1 MLTPPLLSLSCVDPS
16 LTFSLLCWPLPYFL
30 SPPDFDPSHTFSLL
44 CWPLPYF
51 LSPPDFEEHINVAY
65 VSADSTDSG
74 PSSNR
79 HMPKNHS
86 SASHL
91 YEDVNDNVKPDFGG
105 PDSDCNY
112 ASVSELNPP
121 LDPQKRKASR
131 VSFKLDIDQDT
142 YASVDDA
149 GVVEN
154 PVKSPRPESS
164 AYAVVSVDG
173 LSSKTVSGENTESDR
188 TATVDE
194 SSGTLRPEARS
205 DAEISGMIRGPLGD
219 IYSQVRKSPTIRKA
233 NLAEA
238 GARDSG
244 PDCGGDADSADI
256 RNGPV
261 DTAHSSGPAGDVY
274 AEVSKI
280 PKGDRVSDERFK
292 DNDSDLVQQADAA
305 CPHLPDRTDVQKPAR
320 KLKPVPLLAVNS
332 NPSPDIYDEASSIQ
346 TKPSFKCTEL

>member
-1 MLTPPLLSLSCVDPS
+1 M
-16 LTFSLLCWPLPYFL
+16 
-30 SPPDFDPSHTFSLL
+30 
-44 CWPLPYF
+44 
-51 LSPPDFEEHINVAY
+51 AY
-65 VSADSTDSG
+65 VSADTLDSG

-91 YEDVNDNVKPDFGG
+91 YEDVNDNVKPDLGG
-105 PDSDCNY
+105 PDSDGNY

-154 PVKSPRPESS
+154 PAKSPRAESS

-173 LSSKTVSGENTESDR
+173 RVSSRDHEAAKTVSGENTESDR
-188 TATVDE
+188 TATMEE
-194 SSGTLRPEARS
+194 SSGTLRPEVRS

-238 GARDSG
+238 GARGSS
-244 PDCGGDADSADI
+244 PDCGGDTDSAHTQ
-256 RNGPV
+256 NGPV

-280 PKGDRVSDERFK
+280 PKGVRVGDEKIK

-305 CPHLPDRTDVQKPAR
+305 CPRLPDRTDVQKPAR
-320 KLKPVPLLAVNS
+320 KLKPLPLFTIGS
-332 NPSPDIYDEASSIQ
+332 HPSPDIYDEASSIQ
-346 TKPSFKCTEL
+346 SKPSFKCTEL